1 LQKLAVVD
9 EETNKHLM
17 NENFSLTRSELM
29 NHQEIFLKELGLK
42 SVDKSTLSQEFDKIS
57 QHQKSFEN
65 IYTEL
70 QQQSDMSLTF
80 DQGSLVSQVNCESKD
95 NEVQKL
101 KNIIAAQNDEIAQL
115 KQRAIDFYEKPKNVD
130 ESKNIQNSEIT
141 KVEIN
146 GKTYI
151 ITQIKCQEAGCSRV
165 SFLIN

>member
-1 LQKLAVVD
+1 MVD
-9 EETNKHLM
+9 EEANKHLM
-17 NENFSLTRSELM
+17 NEIFSLTRSELM

-42 SVDKSTLSQEFDKIS
+42 SVDKSTLSQEFEKIS
-57 QHQKSFEN
+57 QHTRHQKNFEN

-95 NEVQKL
+95 DEVQKL

-130 ESKNIQNSEIT
+130 ESENNQNSEIT
-141 KVEIN
+141 KVKIN
-146 GKTYI
+146 EKTYI
-151 ITQIKCQEAGCSRV
+151 ITQIKCQETGCSKV